1 MEQGW
6 DSDVKRFF
14 SKILNSISLALLWAL
29 AAATAGIYF
38 QLGWAGGKPIVFT
51 FLFYIVAVLG
61 LLGLIRYLY
70 RTWKKD

>member
-6 DSDVKRFF
+6 DSDIKRFF

-38 QLGWAGGKPIVFT
+38 QLGWAGSKPVVFT
-51 FLFYIVAVLG
+51 IIFYIVAALT
-61 LLGLIRYLY
+61 LFGLIRYLY
-70 RTWKKD
+70 KTWKNE